1 MTGSIERPPDEAAL
15 ARLVG
20 EAFVTRSSIEI
31 RAGGSKRSMG
41 PPVTAD
47 IPVDVTGLSGITLHE
62 PAELVIGARA
72 GTPLKDLVAALDEK
86 GQMLPFEPADYRP
99 LLGTEGTEPT
109 VGGLVAGNVSGPR
122 RITAG
127 ACRDSLI
134 GVRFVNGRGE
144 AIKSG
149 GRVMKN
155 VTGYD
160 LSKLMAGAWGTLG
173 IVTEAIFK
181 VLPKPE
187 TSLSL
192 AWGGL
197 SDEDAIE
204 LMSAGLGSPYE
215 VSAAAHR
222 PGDAGRPA
230 ITILRLENFA
240 SSTAYRADELS
251 REMKRFGAAERLDRP
266 ACEASWAEI
275 RDVRPFA
282 GREGAIWR
290 ISVAPSKAIATV
302 SIILGATEAEHFY
315 DWGGALLWMLSPETP
330 RAAQAMRA
338 AARQAGGHATLVRAG
353 SDYRASHAAPM
364 PADDALARLSA
375 RVKAAFDP
383 AGILN
388 AGRMGV

>member
-1 MTGSIERPPDEAAL
+1 
-15 ARLVG
+15 
-20 EAFVTRSSIEI
+20 
-31 RAGGSKRSMG
+31 MG
-41 PPVTAD
+41 TPVTAQVA
-47 IPVDVTGLSGITLHE
+47 VDVTNLSGITLHE
-62 PAELVIGARA
+62 PAELVVGARA
-72 GTPLKDLVAALDEK
+72 GTPLSDLVAALDGK

-99 LLGTEGTEPT
+99 LLGTEETEPT
-109 VGGLVAGNVSGPR
+109 VGGLVASNLSGPR

-181 VLPKPE
+181 VLPKAE

-192 AWGGL
+192 AFTGL
-197 SDEDAIE
+197 SDEDAVE
-204 LMSAGLGSPYE
+204 LMCAALGSPYE

-222 PGDAGRPA
+222 PGDAARSA
-230 ITILRLENFA
+230 TTLIRLETFA
-240 SSTAYRADELS
+240 SSTTYRAGELE
-251 REMKRFGAAERLDRP
+251 RELKRFGAAERLDQGTS
-266 ACEASWAEI
+266 EASWAEI
-275 RDVRPFA
+275 RDVRPFV
-282 GREGAIWR
+282 GREGAVWR
-290 ISVAPSKAIATV
+290 IAVAPSKAVATV
-302 SIILGATEAEHFY
+302 STILGATEAEHFY
-315 DWGGALLWMLSPETP
+315 DWGGALIWARVPEAE

-353 SDYRASHAAPM
+353 SDHRAAYGAPVQ
-364 PADDALARLSA
+364 AHGGLARLSA

-388 AGRMGV
+388 PGRMGS